1 MLLMQAAW
9 SPNHGP
15 TRGVP
20 WMALYYYTLTPD
32 QVCCY
37 SATNAGSCPF
47 APKPASVQEAEQT
60 EHRWLNTWN
69 PSRLDH
75 FPDQNPSRLPIAL
88 GSIRDLFSIP
98 WGCARSGLRLP
109 FQPSHTFFMTHVPS
123 WHSDYIAFLSVV
135 WITQAFSSLKVFVHR
150 TLLAWAITP
159 PGLHPPDFRVHM
171 KLSLLQRVFP
181 LWPHPT
187 TPLPL
192 RSLRASC
199 SFVIVLTTVF
209 DSGPCLFCFLYLQS
223 WTKD

>member
-1 MLLMQAAW
+1 MGLTT
-9 SPNHGP
+9 GP
-15 TRGVP
+15 PGGVP

-32 QVCCY
+32 QVCCCY
-37 SATNAGSCPF
+37 SATNAWLLPLCSQ
-47 APKPASVQEAEQT
+47 ASFCSGGWADRAQVAEHLEPIKIGPLPWSEPLT
-60 EHRWLNTWN
+60 ASHCTWIH
-69 PSRLDH
+69 SG
-75 FPDQNPSRLPIAL
+75 FI
-88 GSIRDLFSIP
+88 SIP

-109 FQPSHTFFMTHVPS
+109 FKPSHLFYDPRAS

-150 TLLAWAITP
+150 TFLAWAITP
-159 PGLHPPDFRVHM
+159 PWSSPTWLQGSHEIVTSSE
-171 KLSLLQRVFP
+171 SLFP

-199 SFVIVLTTVF
+199 SFVIVHHTVF
-209 DSGPCLFCFLYLQS
+209 DSGPCLFLFPVPPG